1 MPRYFD
7 TKLLVWQD
15 GNPLYTPA
23 MLTDL
28 VASIKEHGQLVPEW
42 VCPSPDLPP
51 DQRILLDGHRRA
63 GAAEISGT
71 PFWAFDLGRFVSEQE
86 RIVLT
91 CQNNECRRTM
101 SRNEL
106 AQLASRYMELTSCT
120 AAEAAKQLNVSAVK
134 LSRAFGDRRIPAEL
148 RPRAELLGMSIRSLI
163 AATPAPLMP
172 QALEFA
178 ERAVP
183 KGGRRPGPTVAVYP
197 AVKGERQT
205 RSETQNRH
213 SLPCRSAGG
222 DRRECKRHGH
232 KRSKRPH
239 GHRGEARQARRG
251 GVGWVEVPV
260 SGGGSGILSPAMS
273 TRSPWRL
280 RPERVLHGWDCGDG
294 S

>member
-1 MPRYFD
+1 MVVDASKASIGPSAKPELMPRYFD

-28 VASIKEHGQLVPEW
+28 VASIKEHGQLVPGW

-63 GAAEISGT
+63 GAAEILGT

-178 ERAVP
+178 ETGGAEGRPSTRDQLSLFIQQLKENGKHAQKP
-183 KGGRRPGPTVAVYP
+183 KTVTLYHAGRQVAIGVN
-197 AVKGERQT
+197 AKDTATSVAKDLMAIAAKLGKHAEVASDGWKFLFQ
-205 RSETQNRH
+205 
-213 SLPCRSAGG
+213 
-222 DRRECKRHGH
+222 
-232 KRSKRPH
+232 
-239 GHRGEARQARRG
+239 GEAQA
-251 GVGWVEVPV
+251 
-260 SGGGSGILSPAMS
+260 S
-273 TRSPWRL
+273 
-280 RPERVLHGWDCGDG
+280 
-294 S
+294 